1 MMTVCFLSSET
12 LPVIISEISVGVNVT
27 LSLGNPAGIVPEQN
41 GAMLVLVELE
51 GEIDT
56 DVTVTVQTYDGSG

>member
-1 MMTVCFLSSET
+1 M
-12 LPVIISEISVGVNVT
+12 NVT
-27 LSLGNPAGIVPEQN
+27 LSLGNPTGIVSEGN

-56 DVTVTVQTYDGSG
+56 NVKVTLQTYDGSGENSSFFSP